1 MDQGNNSNN
10 NHTMGKRTKITECV
24 YCGERKQTTRDHV
37 VSNNLFPDSYKKKN
51 VIVIPSC
58 RDCNESFSLDEEYF
72 RIFVCGAGLEHS
84 QQAVDLFF
92 SKIRRCIQRKPH
104 IISDMYKRMDL
115 VDLSTKSGIYLG
127 KKTRITISDK
137 DWERYCNVLNK
148 YIKGLFF
155 HEFRR
160 ILPVDHKIHHSWVDP
175 QELQESE
182 YTNLMN
188 WNLDNQEIFVY
199 GHAYVPDTNYSVW
212 VIAFYKSIFFLSLTG
227 TEELF
232 GLFTKSKR

>member
-1 MDQGNNSNN
+1 MIS
-10 NHTMGKRTKITECV
+10 
-24 YCGERKQTTRDHV
+24 
-37 VSNNLFPDSYKKKN
+37 SSLFPNSYEKKN
-51 VIVIPSC
+51 VITAPSC
-58 RDCNESFSLDEEYF
+58 LKCNKGYSLDEEYF

-92 SKIRRCIQRKPH
+92 SKVRRCIQRKPH

-115 VDLSTKSGIYLG
+115 VDLYTKGGIYLG
-127 KKTRITISDK
+127 KKTRIIISDQ
-137 DWERYCNVLNK
+137 DWERYCNVLDK

-160 ILPVDHKIHHSWVDP
+160 ILPVDHKIHHSRVDP

-182 YTNLMN
+182 YTRLMN
-188 WNLDNQEIFVY
+188 WNLDNQKIFIY
-199 GHAYVPDTNYSVW
+199 GYAYVPDTNYSVW
-212 VIAFYKSIFFLSLTG
+212 VTAFYKSKFFLSLTG

-232 GLFTKSKR
+232 GLFTESKR

>member
-1 MDQGNNSNN
+1 MS
-10 NHTMGKRTKITECV
+10 KRTKIAQCV
-24 YCGERKQTTRDHV
+24 YCGEIRDTTRDHV
-37 VSNNLFPDSYKKKN
+37 ISSNLFPNSYEKKN
-51 VIVIPSC
+51 VIIAPSC
-58 RDCNESFSLDEEYF
+58 LKCNKGYSLDEEYF

-92 SKIRRCIQRKPH
+92 SKVKRCIQRKPH

-115 VDLSTKSGIYLG
+115 VDLYTEGGIFID
-127 KKTRITISDK
+127 KRTRIIISDK

-148 YIKGLFF
+148 YIRGLFF

-160 ILPVDHKIHHSWVDP
+160 MLPIDYKIHHSWVDP
-175 QELQESE
+175 RELQKLD
-182 YTNLMN
+182 YTPFMS
-188 WNLDNQEIFVY
+188 WNLDNQEIFIY
-199 GHAYVPDTNYSVW
+199 GYAYVPDTDYSVW
-212 VIAFYKSIFFLSLTG
+212 VTAFYKSNIFLSHTG